1 MERDSG
7 KSGLPVGKQVVDRI
21 YSWAHSGRKLFDVFD
36 SPSGLNS
43 TGILLDGRELLA
55 PVVVV
60 VHLDRGF
67 G

>member
-21 YSWAHSGRKLFDVFD
+21 YSWAHSGRKLFD

-43 TGILLDGRELLA
+43 TGIL
-55 PVVVV
+55 
-60 VHLDRGF
+60 
-67 G
+67 